1 MITAYK
7 LVTIESFELI
17 MDIIRSKE
25 KKFKGRWIIGGVI
38 FTSLVLAFVFSRSE
52 ASYIVNR
59 DTVLT
64 DRVQRG
70 EMLVT
75 VRGTGVLVP
84 KDIRWI
90 ATNVEG
96 RVERILI
103 KAGAQVKTGDL
114 LLELSNPQLVQKLEE
129 TRWELEE
136 LEALTKAQEVSM
148 ESELLDQEAAVVNEK
163 LNYERALLT
172 LNAHDKLFSQGIIAV
187 SKIAHAE
194 IKIDVNQY
202 KKRWHLETERL
213 HKREENL
220 VAQRVAYQARIN
232 RMKRMLQRVQEQV
245 ENLKV
250 RATMDS
256 IVQEM
261 PMELGQQV
269 NSGTNLAKLARND
282 KYIAELRIPEKK
294 IKDVVLGQKVIIDT
308 RNNLIIGTVQ
318 RIDPAV
324 INSSVQVD
332 VALEGELPA
341 EVRPDLTV
349 DGVIEINRIADT
361 LYVKRPMFVKSHS
374 ESEVYRVDEEGQ
386 YAYKQRI
393 TFGQMS
399 SRYIQILEG
408 LEIGESII
416 VSDASSWEKHS
427 QIKIN

>member
-1 MITAYK
+1 
-7 LVTIESFELI
+7 
-17 MDIIRSKE
+17 MDIVRSKE

-38 FTSLVLAFVFSRSE
+38 FTALVFAFVFSRSE
-52 ASYIVNR
+52 ASYMVNR

-84 KDIRWI
+84 EDIRWI

-103 KAGAQVKTGDL
+103 KAGAQVKRDDL
-114 LLELSNPQLVQKLEE
+114 LLELSNPQLVQQLEE

-136 LEALTKAQEVSM
+136 LEAQTKAQEVSM
-148 ESELLDQEAAVVNEK
+148 ESELLDQQAAVVNEK

-172 LNAHDKLFSQGIIAV
+172 LDAHDKLFNQGIIAV

-194 IKIDVNQY
+194 IKIDVIQY
-202 KKRWHLETERL
+202 KKRWQLEMERL
-213 HKREENL
+213 NKREENL
-220 VAQRVAYQARIN
+220 AAQRVAYQARIN
-232 RMKRMLQRVQEQV
+232 RMKRILQRIQEQV
-245 ENLKV
+245 DNLKV

-282 KYIAELRIPEKK
+282 KYIAELRIPENQ
-294 IKDVVLGQKVIIDT
+294 IKDVLLGQKVTIDT
-308 RNNLIIGTVQ
+308 RNNKIVGTVQ

-332 VALEGELPA
+332 VALIGELPT
-341 EVRPDLTV
+341 EVRPDLTI
-349 DGVIEINRIADT
+349 DGVIEIDRIADT
-361 LYVKRPMFVKSHS
+361 LYVKRPMFVKSYS
-374 ESEVYRVDEEGQ
+374 QADVYLIDDKGE
-386 YAYKQRI
+386 YAYKKSI
-393 TFGQMS
+393 KFGQMS
-399 SRYIQILEG
+399 TRYIQIQEG
-408 LEIGESII
+408 LEMGEIII
-416 VSDASSWEKHS
+416 VSDASSWGKHS
-427 QIKIN
+427 QIRIN